1 MAMGMHPFN
10 HASGNYITT
19 GDGANIYYEETGEA
33 GKPVLLLLHGG
44 FGNMEDFNALLHGLE
59 GSFRVIGVDSRGQ
72 GKSTTGNRP
81 LSYELLQADVEQ
93 LLKQLGID
101 ELSIT
106 GFSDGGIV
114 AYRLAS
120 FSNLR
125 VKKLITIGARWH
137 SNNVRETKEI
147 LGAVNAKG
155 WREKFPGMVQAY
167 EQLNPEPDF
176 DRLADALVR
185 MWLKEE
191 SYPNE
196 NVGNITAD
204 TLVIRGDKDH
214 LVRRKFVLDVVD
226 TIQHASLSNIAFAGH
241 AAHVDEPEVLRLTL
255 NRFLNT

>member
-1 MAMGMHPFN
+1 MGMNQFN
-10 HASGNYITT
+10 HASGSYITT
-19 GDGANIYYEETGEA
+19 GDGAKIYYEETGEA

-44 FGNMEDFNALLHGLE
+44 FGNMEDFNTLLPGLE
-59 GSFRVIGVDSRGQ
+59 GAFRVIGVDSRGQ
-72 GKSTTGNRP
+72 GKSTMGNQP

-93 LLKQLGID
+93 LLTQLEID

-137 SNNVRETKEI
+137 SNNARETKEI
-147 LGAVNAKG
+147 LGAVSARA
-155 WREKFPGMVQAY
+155 WREKFPGTVQAY
-167 EQLNPEPDF
+167 EQLNPEPNF
-176 DRLADALVR
+176 DRLTDAIVS
-185 MWLKEE
+185 MWLKED

-196 NVGNITAD
+196 SVGNITAD

-214 LVRRKFVLDVVD
+214 LVRRKFVFEVVD
-226 TIQHASLSNIAFAGH
+226 KIQHASLSNIAFAGH
-241 AAHVDEPEVLRLTL
+241 AAHVDEPEVVRLTL